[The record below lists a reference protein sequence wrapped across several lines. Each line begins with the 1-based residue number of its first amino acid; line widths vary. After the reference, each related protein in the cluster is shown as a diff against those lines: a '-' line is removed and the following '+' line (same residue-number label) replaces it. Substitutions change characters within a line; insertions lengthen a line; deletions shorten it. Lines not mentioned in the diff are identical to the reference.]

1 MKAKAGT
8 KAKASRKTSKKAPSP
23 LDLRDL
29 NDREISLYY
38 LGKSATDPGYAIAY
52 ALLRLTEGQIAA
64 ARALDRLGFN
74 ETAPADEVPVPG
86 TTEMIGLELRQLR
99 EVLADFVANGDGD
112 A

>member
-8 KAKASRKTSKKAPSP
+8 KAKASRKVGKKASSP
-23 LDLRDL
+23 VDLRDL

-38 LGKSATDPGYAIAY
+38 LRKSATDPGYAIAY
-52 ALLRLTEGQIAA
+52 SLLRLAEGQTAA

-74 ETAPADEVPVPG
+74 QAAHTDEVPVPG
-86 TTEMIGLELRQLR
+86 TTEMIGMELRQLR
-99 EVLADFVANGDGD
+99 EVVADFVGNGDD